1 MSTTDKKNV
10 KMVFNRIK
18 GHANSIASE
27 VLKTKG
33 YLKYKT
39 KLKTI
44 IEDKLKNLN

>member
-1 MSTTDKKNV
+1 LSTTDKKNV

-18 GHANSIASE
+18 GHANYIASE
-27 VLKTKG
+27 VLKTKC

-44 IEDKLKNLN
+44 MEEKFKNLN